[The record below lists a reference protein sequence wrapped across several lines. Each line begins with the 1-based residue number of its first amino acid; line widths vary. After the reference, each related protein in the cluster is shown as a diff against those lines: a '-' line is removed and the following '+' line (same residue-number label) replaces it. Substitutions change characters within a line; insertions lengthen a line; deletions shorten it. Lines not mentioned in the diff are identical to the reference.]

1 MRGVKVIAGNDT
13 GYQDVQAMVT
23 AASLSP
29 PVQEA
34 RYYTYPCAMSSP
46 HVDRQEGTDKK
57 KPLPQTRKGCRVL
70 QHLLSV
76 ITDNRLGLPRSFELW
91 RRAPSASIVAATL
104 SKPLSRECLFNP
116 LSERLSTLPGSGVYV
131 AREPHLPRNE
141 SFVSLHHRVVEH
153 DGQCSEQKYTLLL

>member
-46 HVDRQEGTDKK
+46 HVDQQEGTDKK
-57 KPLPQTRKGCRVL
+57 KPLPQTRKGRRVL
-70 QHLLSV
+70 QDLLPV
-76 ITDNRLGLPRSFELW
+76 ITDTRTTGWAFP
-91 RRAPSASIVAATL
+91 A
-104 SKPLSRECLFNP
+104 
-116 LSERLSTLPGSGVYV
+116 RLSFGTAHRQRASSQ
-131 AREPHLPRNE
+131 PH
-141 SFVSLHHRVVEH
+141 
-153 DGQCSEQKYTLLL
+153 